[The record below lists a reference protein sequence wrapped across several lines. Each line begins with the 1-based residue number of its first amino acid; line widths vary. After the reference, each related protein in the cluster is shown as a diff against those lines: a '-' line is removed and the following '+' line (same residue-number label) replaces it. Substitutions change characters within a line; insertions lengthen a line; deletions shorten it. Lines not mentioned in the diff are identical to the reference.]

1 MENSMDH
8 IEVLPAV
15 ISKPTLFKKLRALLL
30 EARTTF
36 RKDGFKGVWR
46 RYGWK
51 IFAVFF
57 VYYLI
62 RDLFLYVFLPWFI
75 IKNFNS

>member
-1 MENSMDH
+1 MIAESKRSYWTAIKNTVSECRK
-8 IEVLPAV
+8 IFKEGGFKAV
-15 ISKPTLFKKLRALLL
+15 IN
-30 EARTTF
+30 
-36 RKDGFKGVWR
+36 

-62 RDLFLYVFLPWFI
+62 RDLTLYVLIPYLVAKHFM
-75 IKNFNS
+75 N

>member
-1 MENSMDH
+1 MIQESVPRSLIASGKH
-8 IEVLPAV
+8 LLKECRQ
-15 ISKPTLFKKLRALLL
+15 TLK
-30 EARTTF
+30 EG
-36 RKDGFKGVWR
+36 GFKAVFR

-62 RDLFLYVFLPWFI
+62 RDSILYLLIPYLLARHFL
-75 IKNFNS
+75 

>member
-1 MENSMDH
+1 MIAETKVSYWSMLKTTVG
-8 IEVLPAV
+8 ECRKTFKEGGLKAV
-15 ISKPTLFKKLRALLL
+15 
-30 EARTTF
+30 
-36 RKDGFKGVWR
+36 VR

-62 RDLFLYVFLPWFI
+62 RDLTLYVLIPYLVAKHFM
-75 IKNFNS
+75 S

>member
-1 MENSMDH
+1 MTLDLSTKFRSLFATGKQLIQECRH
-8 IEVLPAV
+8 TFKEGGIKAV
-15 ISKPTLFKKLRALLL
+15 I
-30 EARTTF
+30 
-36 RKDGFKGVWR
+36 R

-62 RDLFLYVFLPWFI
+62 RDVTLYILLPYLIAKWFI
-75 IKNFNS
+75 